1 MALDRHKKIN
11 EAERYLKQAMA
22 QYDQAP
28 DHLKF
33 LALSK
38 TFEIC
43 IEYVWKELKFRVE
56 DEGLEAQSPKQ
67 AVRQAAK
74 LGLITEPDSWI
85 NCINAR
91 NDSVHDYFGIPEADY
106 RDITETFLKL
116 LENSSLGIA
125 KK

>member
-1 MALDRHKKIN
+1 MVSDRRDKIKEALSYLQQALVQYE
-11 EAERYLKQAMA
+11 EAS
-22 QYDQAP
+22 

-38 TFEIC
+38 AFEIC

-67 AVRQAAK
+67 AVRQSAK
-74 LGLITEPDSWI
+74 LGIIDHPDDWI

-106 RDITETFLKL
+106 CELTKTFVKL
-116 LENSSLGIA
+116 LSDSTLLKID
-125 KK
+125 